1 MAAVPV
7 AVVGIE
13 LVKAGVG
20 PLILGFQAEGYTVL
34 QGAVPLLVGLV
45 VIVVGCVALPELLAH
60 EDAEQAAP
68 GVGRGYVLVVGV
80 VVILSLVFVTWPL
93 GVPEVF
99 GSLAVVATAFAA
111 LCLAFTQLARL
122 SERTVPS
129 KGLLI
134 LGFKRTPVFLL
145 LALWFVVA
153 SVIDT
158 SGHHDMRTTDGE
170 PAEVPLADV
179 WSDWLAQNCAES
191 SSGPVPL
198 VFVVTEGGGIRAA
211 YWTSS
216 VLTDLFDG
224 ASSDEADGNDSCDS
238 ASPVS
243 RVFAVSGISGGSVG
257 AAAYF
262 AQGAPTGDWYEDA
275 LGAPD
280 YSAVALARGLFVD
293 LPRALLGFGCD
304 DRAGMLERAWESRI
318 PELSEDYFTQL
329 APGAADG
336 TWMPIT
342 MFNGAQAETGCR
354 LNTSAVRLT
363 SPDQQLENV
372 GDCRAVI
379 HRYRYYTLEG
389 RDAEFHVK
397 VPAATV
403 TVDTVGVAQ
412 KCSRSFRVSTA
423 ALLSARWPYISPSG
437 RNPCG
442 PPWVSAI
449 DGGYADPAGYA
460 GFHDLWQQLA
470 PLVAL
475 HNADVTGDDGLVVP
489 VLVNID
495 NHYQSNAKAADPR
508 RTSELLVPPLG
519 FQRAG
524 GTKGSDREQ
533 TALSL
538 VAASPPGSSLVCD
551 VAAYDPDGPEELD
564 SDEQVV
570 SGEQRPVGRVLLA
583 PTTRPGLPAPLA
595 WTLASSSRKD
605 LDDQRHDLFV
615 GDGAGASLRSLLSG
629 AGDGIDCHT

>member
-1 MAAVPV
+1 
-7 AVVGIE
+7 
-13 LVKAGVG
+13 
-20 PLILGFQAEGYTVL
+20 
-34 QGAVPLLVGLV
+34 
-45 VIVVGCVALPELLAH
+45 
-60 EDAEQAAP
+60 
-68 GVGRGYVLVVGV
+68 
-80 VVILSLVFVTWPL
+80 
-93 GVPEVF
+93 
-99 GSLAVVATAFAA
+99 
-111 LCLAFTQLARL
+111 
-122 SERTVPS
+122 
-129 KGLLI
+129 
-134 LGFKRTPVFLL
+134 
-145 LALWFVVA
+145 
-153 SVIDT
+153 
-158 SGHHDMRTTDGE
+158 
-170 PAEVPLADV
+170 
-179 WSDWLAQNCAES
+179 
-191 SSGPVPL
+191 
-198 VFVVTEGGGIRAA
+198 
-211 YWTSS
+211 
-216 VLTDLFDG
+216 
-224 ASSDEADGNDSCDS
+224 
-238 ASPVS
+238 VS

-262 AQGAPTGDWYEDA
+262 AQGAPTGDWYEDD

-293 LPRALLGFGCD
+293 LPRALVGFGGD

-318 PELSEDYFTQL
+318 PELSEDYFTHL

-389 RDAEFHVK
+389 RDAEYHVK

-403 TVDTVGVAQ
+403 TVDSVGVAQ
-412 KCSRSFRVSTA
+412 KCSQSFRVSTA

-475 HNADVTGDDGLVVP
+475 HNAGVTGDAGLVVP

-564 SDEQVV
+564 SDKQVV
-570 SGEQRPVGRVLLA
+570 NGEQRPVGRVLLA

-605 LDDQRHDLFV
+605 LDDQRDDLFV
-615 GDGAGASLRSLLSG
+615 GDGAGASLRSLLSSNEE
-629 AGDGIDCHT
+629 GIDCHT